1 MGFGGWLEEQLFD
14 RRIVLVTGRLGDDAA
29 AKAAAALLSLNARGN
44 EPIELHL
51 DSPGGDLGAAFV
63 LMDTSETLRLLLRVS
78 CRGQVG
84 GPVIGLLTVADHRV
98 AAPNARFHLTQP
110 TVKKFAGTRRQSPHG
125 AGSRRTCSGGSTGV
139 WPGAQ
144 YSPPM
149 RSPRTCG
156 VGATWMRGKRS
167 TTVSST
173 RSPQPGRPPC
183 SRHHSDLLQA
193 RHPSGG
199 VRGHDARI
207 SDEVGNVLGLERATF
222 PLEPTPRGA
231 TPGRH
236 RLRES
241 PIPIF
246 PSDSRADSH
255 RVPICADA
263 LWLGQLETGMDN
275 VHLGS

>member
-29 AKAAAALLSLNARGN
+29 AKAPAALLSLDARGN

-63 LMDTSETLRLLLRVS
+63 LMDTIETLRLLLLRVS

-84 GPVIGLLTVADHRV
+84 GPVIGVLMSPITESLHRTHGSTSPSRRSSLP
-98 AAPNARFHLTQP
+98 AP
-110 TVKKFAGTRRQSPHG
+110 RRQSPHG

-144 YSPPM
+144 YSPPR

-183 SRHHSDLLQA
+183 SRHHSDSLQA
-193 RHPSGG
+193 SAP
-199 VRGHDARI
+199 
-207 SDEVGNVLGLERATF
+207 VGR
-222 PLEPTPRGA
+222 R
-231 TPGRH
+231 
-236 RLRES
+236 
-241 PIPIF
+241 
-246 PSDSRADSH
+246 
-255 RVPICADA
+255 
-263 LWLGQLETGMDN
+263 
-275 VHLGS
+275 